1 MGRMIPW
8 NRLPDARRAARLA
21 PLVELA
27 LVGLIAWE
35 IAGFVITVPVPVRVT
50 APSET
55 GDAGAASFP
64 PLSQWADVPVFGK
77 PQPKPAPKPEPKPAP
92 PKPAAPS
99 RLDAKLLGTVVA
111 GPHSAAILK
120 LARERKQHVYFVGD
134 TIEPGI
140 RLVEVLPDAVIVERG
155 GARERIELEALPQGG
170 LAAAPFASPPRPAP
184 HRPPAGVRSM
194 RMPRSMIE
202 RQIRDF
208 PRLLSQARVVP
219 HFTDGKAD
227 GFVITDI
234 VPGSLYE
241 QAGLRNGDIIV
252 RVNGQRVTSA
262 QQAMAMY
269 QALEKA
275 PSIDLEVLRAGQMQ
289 RLHYDIR

>member
-1 MGRMIPW
+1 MMSA
-8 NRLPDARRAARLA
+8 LVARRDLDVRLGALARFA
-21 PLVELA
+21 PVVELA
-27 LVGLIAWE
+27 LVALIAWE
-35 IAGFVITVPVPVRVT
+35 AAGFVTTAPEPARPDANAGADRDVEVPV
-50 APSET
+50 
-55 GDAGAASFP
+55 P
-64 PLSQWADVPVFGK
+64 PLSQWADVPLFGEPERRVAK
-77 PQPKPAPKPEPKPAP
+77 PKARPAP

-99 RLDAKLLGTVVA
+99 RLDAKLLGTIVA

-120 LARERKQHVYFVGD
+120 LAREREQHVYFLGD

-140 RLVEVLPDAVIVERG
+140 RLVEVHHDAAIVERG
-155 GARERIELEALPQGG
+155 GRRERIELEPLPEGG
-170 LAAAPFASPPRPAP
+170 LAAAPAAGPPRPA
-184 HRPPAGVRSM
+184 RPPAGARTM
-194 RMPRSMIE
+194 RMPRTMIE
-202 RQIRDF
+202 RQLRDF
-208 PRLLSQARVVP
+208 PKLLSQARVVP
-219 HFTDGKAD
+219 HFADGKAD

-275 PSIDLEVLRAGQMQ
+275 SSIDLEVLRGGQMQ